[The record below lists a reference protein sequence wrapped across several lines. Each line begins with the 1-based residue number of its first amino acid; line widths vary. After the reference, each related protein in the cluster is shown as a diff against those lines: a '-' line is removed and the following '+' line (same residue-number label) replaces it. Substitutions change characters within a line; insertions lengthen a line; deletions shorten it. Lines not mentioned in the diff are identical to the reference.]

1 MVQVGDQVVLES
13 ERVGQ
18 PSQTGV
24 ITDTRG
30 QLVHVR
36 WDDGK
41 ESSYIPSAGALRV
54 IGHESEGQGEGR

>member
-24 ITDTRG
+24 IIDTRG

-54 IGHESEGQGEGR
+54 IGHESEDQRQGR